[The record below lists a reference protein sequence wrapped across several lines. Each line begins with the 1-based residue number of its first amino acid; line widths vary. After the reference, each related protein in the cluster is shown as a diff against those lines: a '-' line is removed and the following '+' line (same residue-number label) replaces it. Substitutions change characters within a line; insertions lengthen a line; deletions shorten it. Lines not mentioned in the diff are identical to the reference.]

1 MNMKPVKRKDNI
13 LIGIY
18 RSSTVTAVTALAV
31 VVLLE
36 IFMLA
41 YSFYDSELFGAYIHT
56 YRQFYIVLLCF
67 ALAYMALILYV
78 NKDMEHRFRILNI
91 ANPIAAVFFFAW
103 SLGITWFDAVKG
115 GLAESSVFMTFSLL
129 VMLCVSMVPWVYA
142 VIVIPADLIM
152 LFITVPICRSA
163 GPVINLFIFF
173 IFQIVLG
180 ISFNRLKERLAV
192 RFFEERDRAKRDSM
206 TGFWNRRAYTEA
218 MDKLNAEGI
227 EKDFLY
233 LSIDLNGLKTTNDT
247 LGHEAGD
254 RLICGSADC
263 MKQAFAARGQIYRIG
278 GDEFAALLQADK
290 AQLQA
295 MLACYEKAM
304 KEWSEKSGIE
314 LTTSCGWV
322 IAADYPDKTVDEL
335 AVLADEKMYET
346 KARFYRE
353 TGRDRRAHSMRAG

>member
-1 MNMKPVKRKDNI
+1 MNMKPVKRQDNI

-18 RSSTVTAVTALAV
+18 SSSMVAAITALTIV
-31 VVLLE
+31 IIIE

-41 YSFYDSELFGAYIHT
+41 YSFADTRLFGAYVQS
-56 YRQFYIVLLCF
+56 YRTFYIVLLCF
-67 ALAYMALILYV
+67 ALAYMALNLHV
-78 NKDMEHRFRILNI
+78 NKDMEHRFRLLNI
-91 ANPIAAVFFFAW
+91 ANPIAAVFFFGWA
-103 SLGITWFDAVKG
+103 LGITWFDGVKG
-115 GLAESSVFMTFSLL
+115 GVADSTVFMTFSLL
-129 VMLCVSMVPWVYA
+129 VMLCVSLFPRVYA
-142 VIVIPADLIM
+142 FIVILADAAM
-152 LFITVPICRSA
+152 LSLTMMITDSA
-163 GPVINLFIFF
+163 GPVINLSIFI
-173 IFQIVLG
+173 IFQLVLG

-206 TGFWNRRAYTEA
+206 TGLWNRRAYTEA
-218 MDKLNAEGI
+218 MDKMSAGGI
-227 EKDFLY
+227 REDFLY

-278 GDEFAALLQADK
+278 GDEFAALLHADN
-290 AQLQA
+290 AQLQG
-295 MLACYEKAM
+295 MLSSYEKAM
-304 KEWSEKSGIE
+304 KDWSEKNGIE

-322 IAADYPDKTVDEL
+322 RAADYPDKTADEL

-353 TGRDRRAHSMRAG
+353 TGRDRRSHRYGQS